1 MPVKVVAA
9 IALCGLSGAIC
20 RSVIHLSLG
29 LPLTLAAVTATVLM
43 ILILTKLKAY
53 VPPAGALCILP
64 MLISAEKVAGYP
76 LQILAGAA
84 LFMALSLA
92 LFRAESRLCSKAER

>member
-1 MPVKVVAA
+1 M
-9 IALCGLSGAIC
+9 
-20 RSVIHLSLG
+20 SLH
-29 LPLTLAAVTATVLM
+29 LPLTLAAVAAAVLM

-64 MLISAEKVAGYP
+64 MLIPAEKVMGYP

-84 LFMALSLA
+84 LFMGLSLA
-92 LFRAESRLCSKAER
+92 VFPKKTS

>member
-1 MPVKVVAA
+1 MTVVAA
-9 IALCGLSGAIC
+9 IGLCGLAGAVC
-20 RSVIHLSLG
+20 RYVIHMSLN
-29 LPLTLAAVTATVLM
+29 LPLTLAAVAAAVLM

-64 MLISAEKVAGYP
+64 MLIPAEKVVGYP

-84 LFMALSLA
+84 LFMGLSLVV
-92 LFRAESRLCSKAER
+92 FPKRDS

>member
-9 IALCGLSGAIC
+9 ITLCGLAGAAC
-20 RSVIHLSLG
+20 RVVIHLSLD

-64 MLISAEKVAGYP
+64 MLIPAEKVMGYP

-84 LFMALSLA
+84 LFMVLSLV
-92 LFRAESRLCSKAER
+92 LFHSEQRPLSEASR